1 MKIKIITVAA
11 AAAMSV
17 AMFATSASADMASE
31 ATMLTGTLY
40 KTLKAEGLPTDNID
54 KLTLSEILQ
63 LKLILEDDE
72 MGGSRAQAMKILD
85 KK

>member
-1 MKIKIITVAA
+1 
-11 AAAMSV
+11 
-17 AMFATSASADMASE
+17 
-31 ATMLTGTLY
+31 MLL
-40 KTLKAEGLPTDNID
+40 LKEQGLRTKGLPTDNID